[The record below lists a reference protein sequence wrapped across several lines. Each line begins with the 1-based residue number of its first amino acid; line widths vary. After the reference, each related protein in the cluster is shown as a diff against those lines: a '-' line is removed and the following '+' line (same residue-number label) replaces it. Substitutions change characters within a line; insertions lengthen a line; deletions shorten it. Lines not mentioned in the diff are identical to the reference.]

1 MQTCS
6 CSRSATIL
14 ASKKRNLLLYP
25 LAALYRAAYVTHHRL
40 CLRPGRPTSH
50 AQVVIVGAYRNGGA
64 GKTPFCIWLANKLCD
79 QGKKVAVLCHAAAKD
94 EAELLQNKLPRCTVL
109 ATRNRYTAAHKLD
122 PDFDII
128 LCDDGFEDSRLQFAK
143 AICLEWGDE
152 PQGIADLFPAGR
164 ARSLAQDHKNIA
176 LRLNCAGTTPDV
188 RFCIQ
193 QICNIQ
199 GHAPEAPATLVA
211 GIGDPQRFFHD
222 MEHIGLQIQKSIAL
236 RDHDTGIENIV
247 SKLLAEGHNVI
258 TTEKD
263 ASRLS
268 PNSAANAKL
277 FVAVQTVNVTPE
289 AEARIMALLR

>member
-1 MQTCS
+1 V
-6 CSRSATIL
+6 
-14 ASKKRNLLLYP
+14 
-25 LAALYRAAYVTHHRL
+25 LYRAAYVIHHRL

-64 GKTPFCIWLANKLCD
+64 GKTPLCIWLANKLCD

-176 LRLNCAGTTPDV
+176 LRLNCAGTIPNV

-193 QICNIQ
+193 QIRNAQ
-199 GHAPEAPATLVA
+199 GNAPGAPATLVA
-211 GIGDPQRFFHD
+211 GIGDPERFFGD
-222 MEHIGLQIQKSIAL
+222 MERTGLQIQKALAL
-236 RDHDTGIENIV
+236 RDHDTGIETIV
-247 SKLLAEGHNVI
+247 SKLLAEGQNVI

-263 ASRLS
+263 ACRLS
-268 PNSAANAKL
+268 PNSAAHAKL
-277 FVAVQTVNVTPE
+277 FVAVQTVNVSPE

>member
-1 MQTCS
+1 M
-6 CSRSATIL
+6 

-25 LAALYRAAYVTHHRL
+25 LAALYRAAYVIHHRL
-40 CLRPGRPTSH
+40 CLAPGRPTSH

-79 QGKKVAVLCHAAAKD
+79 QGKRVAVLCHAAAQD
-94 EAELLQNKLPRCTVL
+94 EAKLLKNKLPRCTVL

-176 LRLNCAGTTPDV
+176 LRLNCAGAAPDV

-211 GIGDPQRFFHD
+211 GIGDPQRFFRD
-222 MEHIGLQIQKSIAL
+222 LELAGLQIQKALAL
-236 RDHDTGIENIV
+236 RDHDTGIESIV
-247 SKLLAEGHNVI
+247 SRLLAQGHDVI

-263 ASRLS
+263 ACRLS
-268 PNSAANAKL
+268 PDSATHAKL
-277 FVAVQTVNVTPE
+277 FVAVQSVSVTPE
-289 AEARIMALLR
+289 AEARIMTLLR

>member
-1 MQTCS
+1 M
-6 CSRSATIL
+6 
-14 ASKKRNLLLYP
+14 
-25 LAALYRAAYVTHHRL
+25 LYRAAYVIHHRL
-40 CLRPGRPTSH
+40 CLRPGRPTTH

-193 QICNIQ
+193 QIRNAQ
-199 GHAPEAPATLVA
+199 GNAPEASATLVA
-211 GIGDPQRFFHD
+211 GIGDPKRFIHD
-222 MEHIGLQIQKSIAL
+222 MEHTGLQIQKALAL

-268 PNSAANAKL
+268 TDSATHAKL